1 MRRSHIV
8 WGSLLIIIGILW
20 ILASSGMV
28 PFDIMGAI
36 RTLWPVFIV
45 AAGITL
51 LLKKEDHV
59 MKAVVWVL
67 AIALVGG
74 YGIYLGNAGHSLME
88 EGNDHVFEL
97 KDGMEHAKME
107 VNTGT
112 TSIRIGSADSALAR
126 VSSNIKGLRHNYKGG
141 RDSTIRFYQRWEPL
155 DLGSGRNFYA
165 NLSKDVRWDLELNT
179 GAIDGI
185 IDFSGF
191 PLENCEINT
200 GTCDLRIVA
209 GNLQDETTVKCNGG
223 AVSMSISI
231 PEGTGIRIVSN
242 AAVNDIGGNGITIE
256 KKGKY
261 YESSNFDSADRF
273 VYLHVNSGASNITV
287 NVL

>member
-1 MRRSHIV
+1 
-8 WGSLLIIIGILW
+8 
-20 ILASSGMV
+20 MV

-51 LLKKEDHV
+51 LLKKEAHV
-59 MKAVVWVL
+59 MKAVVWFL

-74 YGIYLGNAGHSLME
+74 YGIYMGSAGQSLME
-88 EGNDHVFEL
+88 DGNDLVFEF
-97 KDGMEHAKME
+97 KDGMDHARME
-107 VNTGT
+107 VNTGA
-112 TSIRIGSADSALAR
+112 TSIRIGSTDSALAQ
-126 VSSNIKGLRHNYKGG
+126 VSSNIKGLKHNYKGG

-200 GTCDLRIVA
+200 GACDLRIVA

-231 PEGTGIRIVSN
+231 PEGTGIRIESN
-242 AAVNDIGGNGITIE
+242 AAVNDISGNGITIE
-256 KKGKY
+256 NNRRY
-261 YESSNFDSADRF
+261 YESSNFDSADRV
-273 VYLHVNSGASNITV
+273 VYLNVNSGTSNITV